1 MEHTVGHIGKEIK
14 TMVSRG
20 PRILLVLASFF
31 LAAGSVMHASAFPK
45 AAKAVA
51 VSNLPA
57 FFGNALKGLWLADST
72 TMFALALIFALLAM
86 KPFCATRAVVVLASL
101 IPAGI
106 AAMIYLF
113 MGAFFAGH
121 LLLLSAILVLIAG
134 TQFPTSRTSVSAV
147 QRV

>member
-1 MEHTVGHIGKEIK
+1 
-14 TMVSRG
+14 
-20 PRILLVLASFF
+20 
-31 LAAGSVMHASAFPK
+31 MHASAFHK
-45 AAKAVA
+45 AVKAVA

-72 TMFALALIFALLAM
+72 TMFALALIFGLFAI
-86 KPFCATRAVVVLASL
+86 KPWAASRAAVILTSL

-121 LLLLSAILVLIAG
+121 LLLLSAMLALIAG
-134 TQFPTSRTSVSAV
+134 TQFPASRTSISAI
-147 QRV
+147 QEA